1 MQDQGRAFDE
11 IAALMDDR
19 GMEIVEATIVA
30 TLMRKPA
37 RAMALKDWLARNPRA
52 TNKEISMQAHII
64 EQTVEPTR
72 HGTPKK

>member
-37 RAMALKDWLARNPRA
+37 RAKAFKKWLINHPKA
-52 TNKEISMQAHII
+52 TDKEIWEQANII
-64 EQTVEPTR
+64 VQTVEPTR